1 MTTKR
6 TDPKP
11 AKPRVPVRERLLATA
26 GDLFYNEG
34 IHAVGIDR
42 VLAEA
47 GVAKASLYDSFGS
60 KEALVAAYLSSR
72 QEARVERVQGIVD
85 AAPDARAAL
94 LGIFASIGA
103 QITAPAYRG
112 CAFAKAGI
120 EAEPGSQVRAVCD
133 DARQWMLDLFGR
145 LARQAGAA
153 EPDAL
158 ARQHGAGRAPGPRV
172 RPAARDRRRGARHGR
187 AAARPPPA
195 RASVK
200 QGRVRPALPVS
211 VSINGWTASTSKYC
225 TPAPPGCAPACA
237 ANT

>member
-158 ARQHGAGRAPGPRV
+158 ARQLLTVYDGTALAAHLDRASGQL
-172 RPAARDRRRGARHGR
+172 PAI
-187 AAARPPPA
+187 AAAAHDTAALLLDRHLPA
-195 RASVK
+195 R
-200 QGRVRPALPVS
+200 P
-211 VSINGWTASTSKYC
+211 
-225 TPAPPGCAPACA
+225 
-237 ANT
+237 